1 MIVKTIQD
9 GTLPVKPLNYV
20 LGPDWTYL
28 YSDTY
33 KGIEFDVHKC
43 IDGEIVAVINRG
55 IKND

>member
-9 GTLPVKPLNYV
+9 GTLQIKPLAYV
-20 LGPDWTYL
+20 LGSDLTYL

-43 IDGEIVAVINRG
+43 MNGEIVAVFTNKI
-55 IKND
+55 

>member
-1 MIVKTIQD
+1 MTVKSIQD
-9 GTLPVKPLNYV
+9 GTLQVKPLNYV

-43 IDGEIVAVINRG
+43 MNGEIVAVING
-55 IKND
+55 GYKK